1 MRGSQAAWR
10 WCLMYQPLVE
20 VGGGGSLEVFPQTGP
35 APPCV
40 SALLGH
46 DDPYCKSSVLSVCP
60 VHSAVPYRTARFRFW
75 PPASTPSAQQNP
87 TSLRRR
93 SFGVAAFAG
102 RMPSGKDVI
111 LLCLLAKFP
120 AECSFSSIS
129 RTTSI
134 QGAQPVSCSAAR
146 GDPMPRGCPRLPSP
160 CQRRQGDLGLQDV
173 SEKPAPPVRM
183 DI

>member
-1 MRGSQAAWR
+1 
-10 WCLMYQPLVE
+10 MYQPLVE
-20 VGGGGSLEVFPQTGP
+20 GGGGCLEVFPQTGP

-60 VHSAVPYRTARFRFW
+60 VHGAVPYRTARFRFW
-75 PPASTPSAQQNP
+75 PPAFTPSAQQNA
-87 TSLRRR
+87 TSLRHR
-93 SFGVAAFAG
+93 SFAVAAFAE

-129 RTTSI
+129 CTTSI
-134 QGAQPVSCSAAR
+134 QGLSPFPAPQLGGTRCHVGVP
-146 GDPMPRGCPRLPSP
+146 GCPAPASISRGTWGFRMCLGNRLHQLGWIFDLV
-160 CQRRQGDLGLQDV
+160 CYLGL
-173 SEKPAPPVRM
+173 
-183 DI
+183 I